1 MRQTSINRKLSR
13 AALSL
18 TLLVMLPGS
27 SPQAQGNPFIKDEVY
42 FSIAR
47 KLQDRSNSPVSAIV
61 AALGD
66 VIEVTS
72 VTPGTDGKVTAVV
85 KEITPSNA
93 RATNRSIKVVFARDA
108 TTKDKWVWEQFE
120 DNRRLYDV
128 EKLFPY
134 AKERLE
140 KSKQLTEKL
149 WANLIVNMNRVGEAA
164 MKVVETATAV
174 MKKEPLPAASIAAAR
189 AAVAEATKKAETEPE
204 GVGSSHRDLE
214 KAVEPILTMADS
226 FPELKTNDAYL
237 RLLEEMKA
245 VQNSVKATR
254 KAYLEAIDVYND
266 DIKRLPFALV
276 AYGMEFT
283 KLEAKIQP
291 EEESR

>member
-1 MRQTSINRKLSR
+1 VFPR
-13 AALSL
+13 
-18 TLLVMLPGS
+18 S
-27 SPQAQGNPFIKDEVY
+27 SPHAQGAPFIKDEVY

-47 KLQDRSNSPVSAIV
+47 KLQERSDSPVSAIV

-72 VTPGTDGKVTAVV
+72 VTPGADGKVTAVV
-85 KEITPSNA
+85 KEITPSTA

-108 TTKDKWVWEQFE
+108 TKDKWVWEQFE
-120 DNRRLYDV
+120 DNRRLYEVD
-128 EKLFPY
+128 KLFPY

-140 KSKQLTEKL
+140 KSKQAAEKL
-149 WANLIVNMNRVGEAA
+149 WANLIGNMNRVGEAA

-174 MKKEPLPAASIAAAR
+174 MKKEPLPAASIATAR
-189 AAVAEATKKAETEPE
+189 TAVAEATKKAETEPE

-214 KAVEPILTMADS
+214 RAVEPILTMADN

-245 VQNSVKATR
+245 VQNSVKVTR
-254 KAYLEAIDVYND
+254 KAYLDAIDVYND